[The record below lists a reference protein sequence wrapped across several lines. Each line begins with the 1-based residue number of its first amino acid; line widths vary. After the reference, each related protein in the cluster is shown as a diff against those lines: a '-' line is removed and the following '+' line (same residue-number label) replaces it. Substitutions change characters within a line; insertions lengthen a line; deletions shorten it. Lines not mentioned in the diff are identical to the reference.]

1 MRVPNQKVISI
12 NVDEVVHKEFK
23 RIVKSQRHST
33 SDIIRQFMAAY
44 VRAHKRFE
52 ENHQEFGLSH
62 APAPEIRIEFVYQ
75 GLIPKTE

>member
-44 VRAHKRFE
+44 VRANKRFKE
-52 ENHQEFGLSH
+52 KHHEFDLNR
-62 APAPEIRIEFVYQ
+62 APTPEIRIEFVYQ
-75 GLIPKTE
+75 GLIPKAE